1 MNSGLPNR
9 VLTNLML
16 ILGCTFALFKHLLAV
31 KQKQVILSSG
41 SNCRMH
47 KMYSKGGKEVLFRF
61 VLFCFSKDIVN
72 TCLNVQQ
79 F

>member
-9 VLTNLML
+9 VRTDLML
-16 ILGCTFALFKHLLAV
+16 ILGCTVALFKHLLAV
-31 KQKQVILSSG
+31 KQKQVILISG
-41 SNCRMH
+41 SNCCMH

>member
-9 VLTNLML
+9 VLIDLLL
-16 ILGCTFALFKHLLAV
+16 ILGCSLALFKHILDA
-31 KQKQVILSSG
+31 KQKQVIFSSV

-47 KMYSKGGKEVLFRF
+47 KMCAKGAKEVLIFF
-61 VLFCFSKDIVN
+61 SFSKDIVN

>member
-1 MNSGLPNR
+1 
-9 VLTNLML
+9 ML
-16 ILGCTFALFKHLLAV
+16 ILGCTVALFKHLLAV

-47 KMYSKGGKEVLFRF
+47 KMYFKGGKEVLFRF
-61 VLFCFSKDIVN
+61 VLLCFFFVFQK
-72 TCLNVQQ
+72 T